1 MGLNKVM
8 DVKKVVFLPYNKN
21 LTALAR
27 ANRKDPTPAES
38 AIWNKVLRT
47 RQLSG
52 YKFLR
57 QKPIGEYII
66 DFYCSELKLVIEVDG
81 DSHAV
86 TLEYDLERTRCL
98 NALGLQLVRY
108 ANHEIMRNIDGVY
121 DDLIRRIGNRLSEDY
136 KTDVTRGA
144 TQ

>member
-66 DFYCSELKLVIEVDG
+66 DFYCSELKLIIEVDG

-86 TLEYDLERTRCL
+86 TLEYDLERK
-98 NALGLQLVRY
+98 
-108 ANHEIMRNIDGVY
+108 GV
-121 DDLIRRIGNRLSEDY
+121 
-136 KTDVTRGA
+136 
-144 TQ
+144 